1 MRTRWLVLTPG
12 SGKSYVPKTF
22 SVTMTLAGP
31 VDAGPGLTYEVDAK
45 TDTCGDLS
53 FTYEPGT
60 VYGDALGPNGW
71 AQWGSCQNQ
80 AGDGGIE
87 LMSVEAAGNKII
99 WEFGMKA
106 IGLKVG
112 TVFSSFV
119 ARVDPSNPVLP
130 YPSHGDVGM
139 TGFGLIDAAAGT
151 GTWKLS

>member
-1 MRTRWLVLTPG
+1 
-12 SGKSYVPKTF
+12 
-22 SVTMTLAGP
+22 MTLAGP
-31 VDAGPGLTYEVDAK
+31 VEAGPGLTYEVDAK

-60 VYGDALGPNGW
+60 PYENISGVNGW
-71 AQWGSCQNQ
+71 ALWGNCSNT

-87 LMSVEAAGNKII
+87 LMAVVADGNKIT
-99 WEFGMKA
+99 WEFGMKS

-112 TVFSSFV
+112 TVVSNFV
-119 ARVDPSNPVLP
+119 ARVDPSNPLIP

-139 TGFGLIDAAAGT
+139 TGFGLIDAASGS